1 MNKLQNIFTKKVLK
15 DTILLNFFRRTF
27 GRTNIDFSGGGEKY
41 ETFEM
46 DTKAKGQWK

>member
-1 MNKLQNIFTKKVLK
+1 MEQITEYFYKKVLK

-27 GRTNIDFSGGGEKY
+27 GHTNIDFSGGGEKY